1 MKAPIAYRTAE
12 MLQADDAET
21 VAAPTATRWALTEA
35 EEDAET
41 EKDALL
47 MTLAE
52 AAIVEDAALVKA
64 PNA

>member
-1 MKAPIAYRTAE
+1 

-21 VAAPTATRWALTEA
+21 VAAPTANLWALTEA

-41 EKDALL
+41 ENDALL
-47 MTLAE
+47 MTLTE

>member
-1 MKAPIAYRTAE
+1 MAYRTAE

-21 VAAPTATRWALTEA
+21 AAAATATRWALTEA